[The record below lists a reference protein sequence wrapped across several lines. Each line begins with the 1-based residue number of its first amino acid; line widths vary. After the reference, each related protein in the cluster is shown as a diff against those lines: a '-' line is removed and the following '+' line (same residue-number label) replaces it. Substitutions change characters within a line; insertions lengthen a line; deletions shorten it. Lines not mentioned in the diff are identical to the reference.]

1 MSQTHPQTRNDAEIS
16 ASKIED
22 QPIVHRVAK
31 TVNGVTADDDIDVKG
46 EVIGE
51 SVDEDG
57 YPHHVVAHTH
67 PHKR

>member
-1 MSQTHPQTRNDAEIS
+1 
-16 ASKIED
+16 
-22 QPIVHRVAK
+22 VAK

-46 EVIGE
+46 EIIGE

-67 PHKR
+67 PHKH